1 MRAGKPGGAGPPP
14 ARPAA
19 AGSIAQPVLAD
30 GPSGRYISA
39 RFPRNERLY
48 GGAEQEGRAL
58 MARQFVYHMQGLSKT
73 YPPNRKILENINLSF
88 YPDAKIGVLGVN
100 GSGKSTLLRIM
111 AGIDTE
117 YSGEGWVAEGARVGY
132 LQQEPQLDPAKSVRE
147 NVMEGVAAQKAIL
160 ERYNELATNYS
171 DETADEMTKLQDEIE
186 AQGLW
191 DLDSKVD
198 QAMDAL
204 RCPADD
210 AVVAKLSGGERR
222 RVALCRLL
230 LEQPELLLLDEPTNH
245 LDAESVLW
253 LEGHLRNYPGAILIV
268 THDRYFLD
276 NVTGW
281 ILELDRGRGIPYEG
295 NYSAWLVQK
304 QKRLA
309 QEGREEEARQRT
321 LAREQEWIAAS
332 PKARQA
338 KSKARYRAYEELV
351 KQAAEKQT
359 QTAQIIIPVAERL
372 GQNVVDFEHLTKGFG
387 DNLLIDDLT
396 FKLPPGGIVGVI
408 GPNGAGKTTLFRM
421 ITGQEKPDKGTIKV
435 GESVQLGYVD
445 QSRDALND
453 KATVWEEISGG
464 LDQLQ
469 LGKREVNSRAYCGAF
484 NFKGP
489 DQQKKVGQ
497 LSGGERNRVHLA
509 KMLKA
514 GANLLLLDEPT
525 NDLDVDTLRALEE
538 ALEDF
543 AGCAVIISHDRWFLD
558 RIATHILAF
567 EGDSHVEWFE
577 GNFQDY
583 EKDKMRRLGTD
594 SIIPQRIKYK
604 KFSR

>member
-1 MRAGKPGGAGPPP
+1 MNG
-14 ARPAA
+14 
-19 AGSIAQPVLAD
+19 
-30 GPSGRYISA
+30 
-39 RFPRNERLY
+39 
-48 GGAEQEGRAL
+48 
-58 MARQFVYHMQGLSKT
+58 RQFIYHMRGLSKT
-73 YPPNRKILENINLSF
+73 YPGGKQVLNNINLSF

-117 YSGEGWVAEGARVGY
+117 YTGEGWVAEGARVGY
-132 LQQEPQLDPAKSVRE
+132 LPQEPPLDPALDVRG
-147 NVMEGVAAQKAIL
+147 NVMLGVAAKKAIL
-160 ERYNELATNYS
+160 DRYNELMMNYS
-171 DETADEMTKLQDEIE
+171 DETAEEASALQDQIDS
-186 AQGLW
+186 QNLW
-191 DLDSKVD
+191 DLDSQVE
-198 QAMDAL
+198 QAMEAL
-204 RCPADD
+204 GCPPDD
-210 AVVAKLSGGERR
+210 WPVDRLSGGEKR

-245 LDAESVLW
+245 LDAETVNW
-253 LEGHLRNYPGAILIV
+253 LEGHLRSYPGAILIV

-276 NVTGW
+276 NVTSW

-295 NYSAWLVQK
+295 NYSSWLGQK

-309 QEGREEEARQRT
+309 QESREDEARQRT

-338 KSKARYRAYEELV
+338 KSKARYQRYDELLA
-351 KQAAEKQT
+351 KASDKAPT
-359 QTAQIIIPVAERL
+359 TAQIVIPVAERL
-372 GQNVVDFEHLTKGFG
+372 GNNVISFKGLSKAFG
-387 DNLLIDDLT
+387 DKLLIEGLS
-396 FKLPPGGIVGVI
+396 FELPPGGIVGVI

-421 ITGQEKPDKGTIKV
+421 ITGQEEPDAGSITV
-435 GESVQLGYVD
+435 GESVKLGYVD
-445 QSRDALND
+445 QSRDSLDGKKN
-453 KATVWEEISGG
+453 VWEEVSGG
-464 LDQLQ
+464 LDMLQ
-469 LGKREVNSRAYCGAF
+469 LGKREVNSRAYCSAF

-509 KMLKA
+509 KMLKS
-514 GANLLLLDEPT
+514 GANVLLLDEPT

-538 ALEDF
+538 ALEDY

-583 EKDKMRRLGTD
+583 EADKMRRLGTD
-594 SIIPQRIKYK
+594 SILPHRLKYK
-604 KFSR
+604 KFAR

>member
-1 MRAGKPGGAGPPP
+1 
-14 ARPAA
+14 
-19 AGSIAQPVLAD
+19 
-30 GPSGRYISA
+30 
-39 RFPRNERLY
+39 
-48 GGAEQEGRAL
+48 
-58 MARQFVYHMQGLSKT
+58 MARQFVYFMQGLTKS
-73 YPPNRKILENINLSF
+73 YPTRKVLDNVHLSF

-111 AGIDTE
+111 AGLDKD
-117 YSGEGWVAEGARVGY
+117 YNGEAWVAEGARVGY
-132 LQQEPQLDPAKSVRE
+132 LEQEPQLDATKTVRE
-147 NVMEGVAAQKAIL
+147 NVMEGVAKQKAIL
-160 ERYNELATNYS
+160 DRYNELAMNYS

-204 RCPADD
+204 RCPPDD
-210 AVVAKLSGGERR
+210 SDVTKLSGGERR

-230 LEQPELLLLDEPTNH
+230 LDAPELLLLDEPTNH
-245 LDAESVLW
+245 LDAESVSW

-276 NVTGW
+276 NVTSW
-281 ILELDRGRGIPYEG
+281 ILELDRGKGIPYEG
-295 NYSAWLVQK
+295 NYSSWLVQK
-304 QKRLA
+304 QKRLE
-309 QEGREEEARQRT
+309 QEGREDAAHQKT
-321 LAREQEWIAAS
+321 LAREQEWIASS

-338 KSKARYRAYEELV
+338 KSKARYQRYEDLL
-351 KQAAEKQT
+351 KQASEKQT
-359 QTAQIIIPVAERL
+359 QTAQITIPVAERL
-372 GQNVVDFEHLTKGFG
+372 GQNVVDFEGLSKGFG
-387 DNLLIDDLT
+387 DRMLIDDLT

-421 ITGQEKPDKGTIKV
+421 ITKQETPDKGDITV
-435 GESVQLGYVD
+435 GESVHLGYVD
-445 QSRDALND
+445 QSRDNLDGN
-453 KATVWEEISGG
+453 KTVWEEISGG
-464 LDQLQ
+464 NELIL
-469 LGKREVNSRAYCGAF
+469 LGKREVNSRGYCSSF
-484 NFKGP
+484 NFKGA
-489 DQQKKVGQ
+489 DQQKKVGA

-509 KMLKA
+509 KMLKS
-514 GANLLLLDEPT
+514 GANVLLLDEPT

-583 EKDKMRRLGTD
+583 EKDKMRRLGQD
-594 SIIPQRIKYK
+594 SIIPHRVKYK
-604 KFSR
+604 KLTR